1 MELLFK
7 DNIIGYIK
15 DIYTEDYW
23 IHGLFNKTDKFKNY
37 SEFFLGIVCEDGFDE
52 SKFDSELLDDDNWS
66 VNDNGKV
73 VGIYIPA
80 IYEDGDIS
88 FRYR

>member
-7 DNIIGYIK
+7 ENIIGYIK
-15 DIYTEDYW
+15 DIYTEDNW
-23 IHGLFNKTDKFKNY
+23 IHGLFKGTDEFKDY
-37 SEFFLGIVCEDGFDE
+37 SEFFKGIVCEDGFDE
-52 SKFDSELLDDDNWS
+52 SKFDCELLDDDNWS

-88 FRYR
+88 FKYR

>member
-23 IHGLFNKTDKFKNY
+23 IHGLFEKTDKFKNY
-37 SEFFLGIVCEDGFDE
+37 SEFFKGIVCEDGFDE
-52 SKFDSELLDDDNWS
+52 SKFDSELLDDNNWS
-66 VNDNGKV
+66 VNDNGKGA
-73 VGIYIPA
+73 GIYIPA

>member
-7 DNIIGYIK
+7 ENIIGYIE

-23 IHGLFNKTDKFKNY
+23 IHGLFKRTDKFKEY
-37 SEFFLGIVCEDGFDE
+37 RDFCEDIVCEDGFDE
-52 SKFDSELLDDDNWS
+52 SKFDDELLDDNNWS
-66 VNDNGKV
+66 VSDNGKV
-73 VGIYIPA
+73 TGIYIPA